1 MFIFFGR
8 EGTSAVSLDRDT
20 FLAVVED
27 SYSAYYTIH
36 RNEDQTELPLA
47 FRADY
52 YSRDEK
58 YWFTKSVTIWANE
71 TNELCY
77 VFCAPHFDAGTV
89 ERCLDFVIED
99 AVPRVKPHKEH
110 QYTNFKAVFLADS
123 YDEAAKTAVKKRK
136 YTKNYNHSLHGYSML
151 LAAAVDLSDQ
161 STVTNKAGYPLVK
174 YFRKLFD
181 ARK

>member
-1 MFIFFGR
+1 MTMDR
-8 EGTSAVSLDRDT
+8 ET

-27 SYSAYYTIH
+27 SYSAYYTI
-36 RNEDQTELPLA
+36 RRDEDLTELPLA

-52 YSRDEK
+52 YSRDERF
-58 YWFTKSVTIWANE
+58 WLTKSVKIWGNE

-77 VFCAPHFDAGTV
+77 VFSAPRFDRDTV

-99 AVPRVKPHKEH
+99 AQPRVKPHKEH
-110 QYTNFKAVFLADS
+110 QYTNFKAVFIADS
-123 YDEAAKTAVKKRK
+123 YDEDAKTAVKKRRF
-136 YTKNYNHSLHGYSML
+136 TKNYKYSLHGYSVL
-151 LAAAVDLSDQ
+151 LTAAVDLSDC

>member
-1 MFIFFGR
+1 MTMDR
-8 EGTSAVSLDRDT
+8 ET

-27 SYSAYYTIH
+27 SYSAYYTI
-36 RNEDQTELPLA
+36 RKNEDLTDLPLA

-58 YWFTKSVTIWANE
+58 FWFTKNVKIWANE

-77 VFCAPHFDAGTV
+77 VFCAEHFDRETV

-99 AVPRVKPHKEH
+99 AQPRVKPHKEH

-123 YDEAAKTAVKKRK
+123 YDADAKKAVVKRSFN
-136 YTKNYNHSLHGYSML
+136 KNYKFSLHGYSML
-151 LAAAVDLSDQ
+151 LTAAVDLSDC
-161 STVTNKAGYPLVK
+161 STVTNRAGYQLVK